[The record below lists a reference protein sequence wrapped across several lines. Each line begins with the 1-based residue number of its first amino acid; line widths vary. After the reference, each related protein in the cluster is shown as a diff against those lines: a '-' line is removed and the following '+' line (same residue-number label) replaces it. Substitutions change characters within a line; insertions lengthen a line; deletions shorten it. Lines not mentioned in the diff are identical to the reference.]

1 MSKQGGAAQ
10 SPGTGTFLRTGL
22 TCTAALS
29 KRSTPHMKN
38 ASRLSRERL
47 ALVGRLRTVVWWRW
61 AEPEDALTQAIDPKA
76 FRVFQLSLL

>member
-1 MSKQGGAAQ
+1 MKKAG
-10 SPGTGTFLRTGL
+10 SPLHRGV
-22 TCTAALS
+22 
-29 KRSTPHMKN
+29 P
-38 ASRLSRERL
+38 